1 MAACQKVSCLGA
13 EWCEEWQSCENDPS
27 MPQRAV
33 SQIWISSKKVST
45 YLEELA
51 PQLSLSWIV
60 ALTGRFHNF
69 ATPNTTLLLGTT
81 PSDKPP
87 WCTQLLARRIIGA
100 SSAVQY
106 TVYSIYGRSRQN
118 LSIYGLSRQNL
129 VYTCRTGTQTGLTRL
144 QTSYNRPVAG
154 GKRFILPRA
163 GYFFTYCR
171 TVIRYCSSFH
181 PSHKTISDNHVTWS
195 RSLWYYQMSV

>member
-45 YLEELA
+45 YREELA
-51 PQLSLSWIV
+51 QQLSLSWIV
-60 ALTGRFHNF
+60 ALKGRFHNF
-69 ATPNTTLLLGTT
+69 ATPHTTLLLGTT

-118 LSIYGLSRQNL
+118 L

-144 QTSYNRPVAG
+144 QTSYNRPV
-154 GKRFILPRA
+154 ITN
-163 GYFFTYCR
+163 TYSP
-171 TVIRYCSSFH
+171 TAKLSFDLRD
-181 PSHKTISDNHVTWS
+181 PINA
-195 RSLWYYQMSV
+195 L